1 MKKNDIRLIGLI
13 VLVALVIM
21 GYLYIKEEE
30 GVQVVVTVDGEEYGD
45 YDLSED
51 QTILIQG
58 TNTFQIQSRKVFMT
72 KADCPDKLCVHHKPI
87 FRDGESIIC
96 LPNKVV
102 VSTIG
107 GKKRD
112 LDAVTN

>member
-1 MKKNDIRLIGLI
+1 MKKNDLRLIGLI
-13 VLVALVIM
+13 VLAALVIM
-21 GYLYIKEEE
+21 GYLYITKDE
-30 GVQVVVTVDGEEYGD
+30 GIRVVVTVDGKKYGD
-45 YDLSED
+45 YDLSD
-51 QTILIQG
+51 NQTILIQG
-58 TNTFQIQSRKVFMT
+58 TNTFQIQDRKVFMT

-102 VSTIG
+102 VSIIG
-107 GKKRD
+107 GKNRD